1 MVIEKRSGDIC
12 DGCMDEFW
20 LVQPGEHECLEKDC
34 GCNLHCDTEKPIPQ
48 CQVTT
53 LYAVGLTKLVVSVK
67 TQRRIK
73 RR

>member
-34 GCNLHCDTEKPIPQ
+34 GCNLTDLH
-48 CQVTT
+48 
-53 LYAVGLTKLVVSVK
+53 
-67 TQRRIK
+67 RRNNNGK
-73 RR
+73 